1 MRIVELHKAFIS
13 AMHTELPDWRF
24 VASRRHFKKS
34 FPNGLWNAHF
44 SFINHADDFD
54 VTCDVSVEFMKARKR
69 ACIVGANLGN
79 IEGVGQVRYSVNS
92 PESAVLAA
100 SEARDHID
108 RIGLPFL
115 QKYSDP
121 AEVLRCLRAGGPEA
135 RLISPIMQIHEQQIQ
150 VLEVLCG
157 AV

>member
-34 FPNGLWNAHF
+34 FPNGLWYAHF
-44 SFINHADDFD
+44 SFINH
-54 VTCDVSVEFMKARKR
+54 ARKR